1 MSGRIDR
8 PRELY
13 LVAYDI
19 WLPNLSTPNGERRVK
34 TMIKR
39 SLSSADRQLRH
50 MKEWPYD
57 THLLALLRTEA
68 AWEPISADD
77 LSARA
82 KEQRD
87 ARSNE
92 PSGWEG
98 PDPEYED
105 D

>member
-50 MKEWPYD
+50 MK
-57 THLLALLRTEA
+57 
-68 AWEPISADD
+68 
-77 LSARA
+77 
-82 KEQRD
+82 
-87 ARSNE
+87 
-92 PSGWEG
+92 
-98 PDPEYED
+98 
-105 D
+105 